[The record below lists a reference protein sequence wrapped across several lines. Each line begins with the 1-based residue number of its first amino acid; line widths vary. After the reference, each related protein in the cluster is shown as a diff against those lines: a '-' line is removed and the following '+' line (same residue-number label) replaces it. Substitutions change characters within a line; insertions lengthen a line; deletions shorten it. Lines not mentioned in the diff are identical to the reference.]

1 MDEDSKAN
9 GTSVNAQNDDFTC
22 RWSDCTD
29 RHYTTLSS
37 LVTHLTHSHLTSNAQ
52 QQQQQSQPSQQQQ
65 QLQQQSNNSSSQTQ
79 KYTCQWEGCSR
90 FGMEQP
96 SRFALISHCR
106 THTGEKPYFCPI
118 PECEKHFTRSD
129 ALTKHVKG
137 VHDLHST
144 KDALMLIRDRVKKG
158 KSDAF
163 LKDHDNFDE
172 EEYLKLIER
181 DFEMRT
187 PWWFS
192 NEFIE
197 LNAEQQSDESD
208 VDVASIVSRPLD
220 VQQHMIAQARYNFF
234 LKSSQDQE
242 LVTDDNEYKGELQ
255 KAVDSLAADH
265 QKLDNDEDS
274 SIEDDDDL
282 ESLKSK
288 YKILKT
294 RYNTATKINSSVCN
308 QLTQSVKEKRKL
320 WLANQ
325 ILLDANIQLGL
336 PQAKEEKGQEI
347 VALVSKD
354 VVLDKFDEELLA

>member
-1 MDEDSKAN
+1 
-9 GTSVNAQNDDFTC
+9 
-22 RWSDCTD
+22 
-29 RHYTTLSS
+29 
-37 LVTHLTHSHLTSNAQ
+37 
-52 QQQQQSQPSQQQQ
+52 
-65 QLQQQSNNSSSQTQ
+65 
-79 KYTCQWEGCSR
+79 
-90 FGMEQP
+90 MEQP

-137 VHDLHST
+137 VHDLHLT

-158 KSDAF
+158 KQEAF

-187 PWWFS
+187 PWWFL

-197 LNAEQQSDESD
+197 LNADQQSDESD

-220 VQQHMIAQARYNFF
+220 VQQHFIAQARYNFF
-234 LKSSQDQE
+234 LKAPQDQE

-255 KAVDSLAADH
+255 KAADSLAADY
-265 QKLDNDEDS
+265 QKLGNDEDS
-274 SIEDDDDL
+274 SIENEDDL

-294 RYNTATKINSSVCN
+294 RYNTATKINLLVCN

-347 VALVSKD
+347 VALENKD